1 MKKRSDFSRLM
12 GYAGNYRYFT
22 YASWV
27 LSAVSAL
34 VALVPFVYIWKIL
47 RDVLNA
53 APDYAQAV
61 NIPHYGWMAVLFAVL
76 SYLIYIAAL
85 MCSHLSAFRVATNLR
100 LAVSEHLAVLPL
112 GFAETFGSGKLRKI
126 IHESTGAAET
136 YLAHQLPDQYNAI
149 ATPVGLLVLLMAF
162 DWRLGLLS
170 LAPVVLAFLIMATMT
185 GKRMVEKMR
194 QYGNALEAMSNEAVE
209 YVRGIPVVKTFGQ
222 SVFSFKKFKTT
233 IDEYEKWV
241 ISYTKD
247 LRLPMF
253 TQWDEFTAWGLAPK
267 MVAERAALY
276 VADPIN
282 LTASFTYPAT
292 SLVSYLFQRVPGQ
305 FYEWQCLAGL
315 DILFLACIA
324 PAAAMPRKNWAG
336 AVLVFAAGFLL
347 PFFFSVVPAGTPST
361 MYANAMA
368 DTPLALLFGG
378 TLCLYAAA
386 GGRKTGFF
394 ACAMPLAVLTMTK
407 DIGFAYAL
415 IVTFLIGLDQ
425 LFGTPHPDTKPAR
438 IFGVSLAKC
447 SILAAV
453 VLAVFIS
460 WNRYTAAVTPTETTG
475 ASVGSAGLSYGAVLT
490 GGIKQL
496 LGIGREE
503 RFAQIMQSM
512 GQAFLYR
519 RVCLVGAP
527 IMAVSCILLLF
538 TAAFVAAPAGAAR
551 RRTVVGFVGGAFCFA
566 ALYLFHLIL
575 YFYNFSE
582 AEGSALKDYERY
594 IAPYLQGWMLYG
606 FCVLGFAVGQGSG
619 AAQRLGRAALGLA
632 AAAVLGIFAWRGV
645 PAAGFW
651 TNADSLYTLRR
662 DVKNRAEAMNTVLDW
677 PDRVLVISQGDD
689 ATRWYYYKYE
699 LTAKVVNGYGGTWWG
714 NDDYSSRWDSD
725 FMNLVESLNW
735 TLYDFEAVCTA
746 DSLTAYMEEK
756 QIDYLLIDRA
766 DDYLEREF
774 SSRFEGGLKANMPA
788 TLYRFE
794 GRSKPIA
801 FTPVAVAESGVV
813 Q

>member
-1 MKKRSDFSRLM
+1 
-12 GYAGNYRYFT
+12 
-22 YASWV
+22 
-27 LSAVSAL
+27 
-34 VALVPFVYIWKIL
+34 
-47 RDVLNA
+47 
-53 APDYAQAV
+53 
-61 NIPHYGWMAVLFAVL
+61 
-76 SYLIYIAAL
+76 
-85 MCSHLSAFRVATNLR
+85 
-100 LAVSEHLAVLPL
+100 
-112 GFAETFGSGKLRKI
+112 
-126 IHESTGAAET
+126 
-136 YLAHQLPDQYNAI
+136 
-149 ATPVGLLVLLMAF
+149 
-162 DWRLGLLS
+162 
-170 LAPVVLAFLIMATMT
+170 
-185 GKRMVEKMR
+185 
-194 QYGNALEAMSNEAVE
+194 
-209 YVRGIPVVKTFGQ
+209 
-222 SVFSFKKFKTT
+222 
-233 IDEYEKWV
+233 
-241 ISYTKD
+241 
-247 LRLPMF
+247 MF

-305 FYEWQCLAGL
+305 FYEWQCLPAGYFVSGL
-315 DILFLACIA
+315 HC
-324 PAAAMPRKNWAG
+324 PGGSHAAQKLG
-336 AVLVFAAGFLL
+336 GCCVGVCCGLSSAVLFQRGSGGHPIHHLRQRH
-347 PFFFSVVPAGTPST
+347 GG
-361 MYANAMA
+361 Y
-368 DTPLALLFGG
+368 PLALLFGG
-378 TLCLYAAA
+378 TLCLYTAA

-651 TNADSLYTLRR
+651 TNANSLYTLRR

-766 DDYLEREF
+766 DNYLEREF

>member
-1 MKKRSDFSRLM
+1 MQILFGLLFLLFFSACCLCVAACTRFDAAVLPLPVLC
-12 GYAGNYRYFT
+12 GSVVVLYLLSLLGL
-22 YASWV
+22 
-27 LSAVSAL
+27 LSAGRFL
-34 VALVPFVYIWKIL
+34 VMAIWLAGGVYFGVRAGWRAIRQAMCSPGFLLFVGGSCFLW
-47 RDVLNA
+47 
-53 APDYAQAV
+53 
-61 NIPHYGWMAVLFAVL
+61 VLFAV
-76 SYLIYIAAL
+76 
-85 MCSHLSAFRVATNLR
+85 
-100 LAVSEHLAVLPL
+100 
-112 GFAETFGSGKLRKI
+112 
-126 IHESTGAAET
+126 
-136 YLAHQLPDQYNAI
+136 QQ
-149 ATPVGLLVLLMAF
+149 
-162 DWRLGLLS
+162 
-170 LAPVVLAFLIMATMT
+170 
-185 GKRMVEKMR
+185 
-194 QYGNALEAMSNEAVE
+194 
-209 YVRGIPVVKTFGQ
+209 
-222 SVFSFKKFKTT
+222 
-233 IDEYEKWV
+233 
-241 ISYTKD
+241 
-247 LRLPMF
+247 PMF

-292 SLVSYLFQRVPGQ
+292 SLVSFLFQRTPGQ

-324 PAAAMPRKNWAG
+324 PVAALPRKNWAES
-336 AVLVFAAGFLL
+336 VLLFAAGFLL

-361 MYANAMA
+361 IYANAMA

-378 TLCLYAAA
+378 TLCLYFAA

-394 ACAMPLAVLTMTK
+394 ACALPLAVLTMAK

-415 IVTFLIGLDQ
+415 IAAFLIGLDQ
-425 LFGTPHPDTKPAR
+425 LFGTPHTGKKAGH
-438 IFGVSLAKC
+438 ILGVSLVKC
-447 SILAAV
+447 GILAAA
-453 VLAVFIS
+453 VLAVFLS

-475 ASVGSAGLSYGAVLT
+475 ASVGSAGLSYGEVLL
-490 GGIKQL
+490 GGVKQL

-519 RVCLVGAP
+519 RVCLLGAP
-527 IMAVSCILLLF
+527 VLAVSCILLLY
-538 TAAFVAAPAGAAR
+538 TAAFAAAPSGAAR
-551 RRTVVGFVGGAFCFA
+551 RRAAVEFLGGAFCFA

-575 YFYNFSE
+575 YYYNFSE

-594 IAPYLQGWMLYG
+594 ISSYLQGWMLTG
-606 FCVLGFAVGQGSG
+606 FCVLGISVQQADGTL
-619 AAQRLGRAALGLA
+619 QRVGRAALGLA
-632 AAAVLGIFAWRGV
+632 AAAVIGIFAWRGV

-714 NDDYSSRWDSD
+714 DDDYSSRWDSD

-774 SSRFEGGLKANMPA
+774 SSRFEGGLTANMPA

-794 GRSKPIA
+794 GRSKAVA
-801 FTPVAVAESGVV
+801 FTPVAVAENGGV

>member
-1 MKKRSDFSRLM
+1 
-12 GYAGNYRYFT
+12 
-22 YASWV
+22 
-27 LSAVSAL
+27 
-34 VALVPFVYIWKIL
+34 
-47 RDVLNA
+47 
-53 APDYAQAV
+53 
-61 NIPHYGWMAVLFAVL
+61 
-76 SYLIYIAAL
+76 
-85 MCSHLSAFRVATNLR
+85 
-100 LAVSEHLAVLPL
+100 
-112 GFAETFGSGKLRKI
+112 
-126 IHESTGAAET
+126 
-136 YLAHQLPDQYNAI
+136 
-149 ATPVGLLVLLMAF
+149 
-162 DWRLGLLS
+162 
-170 LAPVVLAFLIMATMT
+170 
-185 GKRMVEKMR
+185 
-194 QYGNALEAMSNEAVE
+194 
-209 YVRGIPVVKTFGQ
+209 
-222 SVFSFKKFKTT
+222 
-233 IDEYEKWV
+233 
-241 ISYTKD
+241 
-247 LRLPMF
+247 
-253 TQWDEFTAWGLAPK
+253 
-267 MVAERAALY
+267 
-276 VADPIN
+276 
-282 LTASFTYPAT
+282 
-292 SLVSYLFQRVPGQ
+292 
-305 FYEWQCLAGL
+305 
-315 DILFLACIA
+315 
-324 PAAAMPRKNWAG
+324 
-336 AVLVFAAGFLL
+336 
-347 PFFFSVVPAGTPST
+347 
-361 MYANAMA
+361 
-368 DTPLALLFGG
+368 
-378 TLCLYAAA
+378 
-386 GGRKTGFF
+386 
-394 ACAMPLAVLTMTK
+394 MPLAVLTMTK

-447 SILAAV
+447 TILAAV

>member
-1 MKKRSDFSRLM
+1 
-12 GYAGNYRYFT
+12 
-22 YASWV
+22 
-27 LSAVSAL
+27 
-34 VALVPFVYIWKIL
+34 
-47 RDVLNA
+47 
-53 APDYAQAV
+53 
-61 NIPHYGWMAVLFAVL
+61 
-76 SYLIYIAAL
+76 
-85 MCSHLSAFRVATNLR
+85 
-100 LAVSEHLAVLPL
+100 
-112 GFAETFGSGKLRKI
+112 
-126 IHESTGAAET
+126 
-136 YLAHQLPDQYNAI
+136 
-149 ATPVGLLVLLMAF
+149 
-162 DWRLGLLS
+162 
-170 LAPVVLAFLIMATMT
+170 
-185 GKRMVEKMR
+185 
-194 QYGNALEAMSNEAVE
+194 
-209 YVRGIPVVKTFGQ
+209 
-222 SVFSFKKFKTT
+222 
-233 IDEYEKWV
+233 
-241 ISYTKD
+241 
-247 LRLPMF
+247 
-253 TQWDEFTAWGLAPK
+253 
-267 MVAERAALY
+267 
-276 VADPIN
+276 
-282 LTASFTYPAT
+282 
-292 SLVSYLFQRVPGQ
+292 
-305 FYEWQCLAGL
+305 
-315 DILFLACIA
+315 
-324 PAAAMPRKNWAG
+324 MPRKNWAG

-361 MYANAMA
+361 IYANAMA

-619 AAQRLGRAALGLA
+619 AAQRMGRVALGLA
-632 AAAVLGIFAWRGV
+632 ANERVTEVMFVFGQA
-645 PAAGFW
+645 PAGFAQVESPYLYCKAVAGLQAGSFV
-651 TNADSLYTLRR
+651 NVADVGGTYNGTWVQAVSR
-662 DVKNRAEAMNTVLDW
+662 W
-677 PDRVLVISQGDD
+677 VISVYGKP
-689 ATRWYYYKYE
+689 TVPKLPR
-699 LTAKVVNGYGGTWWG
+699 TGY
-714 NDDYSSRWDSD
+714 
-725 FMNLVESLNW
+725 
-735 TLYDFEAVCTA
+735 
-746 DSLTAYMEEK
+746 
-756 QIDYLLIDRA
+756 
-766 DDYLEREF
+766 
-774 SSRFEGGLKANMPA
+774 
-788 TLYRFE
+788 
-794 GRSKPIA
+794 
-801 FTPVAVAESGVV
+801 
-813 Q
+813 

>member
-1 MKKRSDFSRLM
+1 
-12 GYAGNYRYFT
+12 
-22 YASWV
+22 
-27 LSAVSAL
+27 
-34 VALVPFVYIWKIL
+34 
-47 RDVLNA
+47 
-53 APDYAQAV
+53 
-61 NIPHYGWMAVLFAVL
+61 
-76 SYLIYIAAL
+76 
-85 MCSHLSAFRVATNLR
+85 
-100 LAVSEHLAVLPL
+100 
-112 GFAETFGSGKLRKI
+112 
-126 IHESTGAAET
+126 
-136 YLAHQLPDQYNAI
+136 
-149 ATPVGLLVLLMAF
+149 
-162 DWRLGLLS
+162 
-170 LAPVVLAFLIMATMT
+170 
-185 GKRMVEKMR
+185 
-194 QYGNALEAMSNEAVE
+194 
-209 YVRGIPVVKTFGQ
+209 
-222 SVFSFKKFKTT
+222 
-233 IDEYEKWV
+233 
-241 ISYTKD
+241 
-247 LRLPMF
+247 
-253 TQWDEFTAWGLAPK
+253 
-267 MVAERAALY
+267 
-276 VADPIN
+276 
-282 LTASFTYPAT
+282 
-292 SLVSYLFQRVPGQ
+292 
-305 FYEWQCLAGL
+305 
-315 DILFLACIA
+315 
-324 PAAAMPRKNWAG
+324 MPRKNWAG

-361 MYANAMA
+361 IYANAMA

-512 GQAFLYR
+512 GQAFSYR

>member
-1 MKKRSDFSRLM
+1 M
-12 GYAGNYRYFT
+12 
-22 YASWV
+22 
-27 LSAVSAL
+27 
-34 VALVPFVYIWKIL
+34 
-47 RDVLNA
+47 
-53 APDYAQAV
+53 
-61 NIPHYGWMAVLFAVL
+61 
-76 SYLIYIAAL
+76 
-85 MCSHLSAFRVATNLR
+85 
-100 LAVSEHLAVLPL
+100 
-112 GFAETFGSGKLRKI
+112 
-126 IHESTGAAET
+126 
-136 YLAHQLPDQYNAI
+136 
-149 ATPVGLLVLLMAF
+149 
-162 DWRLGLLS
+162 
-170 LAPVVLAFLIMATMT
+170 
-185 GKRMVEKMR
+185 
-194 QYGNALEAMSNEAVE
+194 
-209 YVRGIPVVKTFGQ
+209 
-222 SVFSFKKFKTT
+222 
-233 IDEYEKWV
+233 
-241 ISYTKD
+241 
-247 LRLPMF
+247 
-253 TQWDEFTAWGLAPK
+253 
-267 MVAERAALY
+267 
-276 VADPIN
+276 
-282 LTASFTYPAT
+282 
-292 SLVSYLFQRVPGQ
+292 
-305 FYEWQCLAGL
+305 
-315 DILFLACIA
+315 
-324 PAAAMPRKNWAG
+324 
-336 AVLVFAAGFLL
+336 
-347 PFFFSVVPAGTPST
+347 
-361 MYANAMA
+361 
-368 DTPLALLFGG
+368 
-378 TLCLYAAA
+378 
-386 GGRKTGFF
+386 
-394 ACAMPLAVLTMTK
+394 
-407 DIGFAYAL
+407 
-415 IVTFLIGLDQ
+415 
-425 LFGTPHPDTKPAR
+425 
-438 IFGVSLAKC
+438 
-447 SILAAV
+447 
-453 VLAVFIS
+453 
-460 WNRYTAAVTPTETTG
+460 
-475 ASVGSAGLSYGAVLT
+475 GSAGLSYGAVLT

-801 FTPVAVAESGVV
+801 FTPVAVAESVVV

>member
-1 MKKRSDFSRLM
+1 MQLVFGLLFLLFFSACCLCVAACTRFDAALLPLPALC
-12 GYAGNYRYFT
+12 G
-22 YASWV
+22 
-27 LSAVSAL
+27 SAVVLYLLSLLGLLQFGHFIIMAVWLAGGVYFGVRAGWRAIRRAL
-34 VALVPFVYIWKIL
+34 FSPGFLLFVGGSCFLW
-47 RDVLNA
+47 
-53 APDYAQAV
+53 
-61 NIPHYGWMAVLFAVL
+61 VLFAL
-76 SYLIYIAAL
+76 
-85 MCSHLSAFRVATNLR
+85 
-100 LAVSEHLAVLPL
+100 
-112 GFAETFGSGKLRKI
+112 
-126 IHESTGAAET
+126 
-136 YLAHQLPDQYNAI
+136 QQ
-149 ATPVGLLVLLMAF
+149 
-162 DWRLGLLS
+162 
-170 LAPVVLAFLIMATMT
+170 
-185 GKRMVEKMR
+185 
-194 QYGNALEAMSNEAVE
+194 
-209 YVRGIPVVKTFGQ
+209 
-222 SVFSFKKFKTT
+222 
-233 IDEYEKWV
+233 
-241 ISYTKD
+241 
-247 LRLPMF
+247 PMF

-324 PAAAMPRKNWAG
+324 
-336 AVLVFAAGFLL
+336 
-347 PFFFSVVPAGTPST
+347 
-361 MYANAMA
+361 
-368 DTPLALLFGG
+368 LFGG

-606 FCVLGFAVGQGSG
+606 FCVLGFAVGQGS
-619 AAQRLGRAALGLA
+619 RAALGLA

-794 GRSKPIA
+794 GRNKPIA

>member
-1 MKKRSDFSRLM
+1 MQIVFGLLFLLFFSACCLCVAACTRFDATLLPLPALC
-12 GYAGNYRYFT
+12 G
-22 YASWV
+22 
-27 LSAVSAL
+27 SAVVLYLLSLLGLLQFGHFIIMAVWLAGGVYFGVRAGWRAIRRAL
-34 VALVPFVYIWKIL
+34 FSPGFLLFVGGSCFLW
-47 RDVLNA
+47 
-53 APDYAQAV
+53 
-61 NIPHYGWMAVLFAVL
+61 VLFAL
-76 SYLIYIAAL
+76 
-85 MCSHLSAFRVATNLR
+85 
-100 LAVSEHLAVLPL
+100 
-112 GFAETFGSGKLRKI
+112 
-126 IHESTGAAET
+126 
-136 YLAHQLPDQYNAI
+136 QQ
-149 ATPVGLLVLLMAF
+149 
-162 DWRLGLLS
+162 
-170 LAPVVLAFLIMATMT
+170 
-185 GKRMVEKMR
+185 
-194 QYGNALEAMSNEAVE
+194 
-209 YVRGIPVVKTFGQ
+209 
-222 SVFSFKKFKTT
+222 
-233 IDEYEKWV
+233 
-241 ISYTKD
+241 
-247 LRLPMF
+247 PMF

-282 LTASFTYPAT
+282 LTASFDLPGNQPGFLSLPART
-292 SLVSYLFQRVPGQ
+292 GAS

-324 PAAAMPRKNWAG
+324 PAAPCRAKLG
-336 AVLVFAAGFLL
+336 GCCVVFAAGFSAVL
-347 PFFFSVVPAGTPST
+347 FQRGFPAGHPTPPF
-361 MYANAMA
+361 YA
-368 DTPLALLFGG
+368 TPWRITPGAAVWRNPVPVCRGG
-378 TLCLYAAA
+378 GANRL
-386 GGRKTGFF
+386 F

-407 DIGFAYAL
+407 DIGFCLCLDRYVPDRAGSAVRYAAPGYKACPYFRR
-415 IVTFLIGLDQ
+415 IAGKMQYSGGGGAGGVYQ
-425 LFGTPHPDTKPAR
+425 LEPLYRRRDP
-438 IFGVSLAKC
+438 
-447 SILAAV
+447 
-453 VLAVFIS
+453 
-460 WNRYTAAVTPTETTG
+460 NRNHW

-512 GQAFLYR
+512 GQAFSYR

-632 AAAVLGIFAWRGV
+632 AAAVLSIFAWRGV

-766 DDYLEREF
+766 DNYLEQEF

-801 FTPVAVAESGVV
+801 FTPVAVEESGVV